1 MRCTWTRSIGSRCYL
16 RIQQW
21 LHCPLQWV
29 RLTKADLSEN
39 CWNLKYKIYF
49 ICHKHFLFI
58 KTLSHKLFPH
68 LHISVMT
75 NSVFANWQQLVDNA
89 RVSLP
94 IFPVAPKLS
103 LLKTLNLLIHA
114 NPDSN
119 AVASKQSLFGIM
131 IFFILLLLM
140 FCISRCKSVLANIP
154 DSIAHALALMRT
166 VCWKALI
173 FCI

>member
-1 MRCTWTRSIGSRCYL
+1 MPLHWCCRWTLLHNKLKHYKMRRCTWTRSIVSRCYP

-21 LHCPLQWV
+21 LHCLLQWG

-75 NSVFANWQQLVDNA
+75 YSVFANWQQLVDNA

-94 IFPVAPKLS
+94 IFPVAPKQS
-103 LLKTLNLLIHA
+103 LLKTLNLLILYLC
-114 NPDSN
+114 S
-119 AVASKQSLFGIM
+119 F
-131 IFFILLLLM
+131 LLLHFTM
-140 FCISRCKSVLANIP
+140 QECPC
-154 DSIAHALALMRT
+154 
-166 VCWKALI
+166 
-173 FCI
+173 